1 MGRVSSMGRRYTVI
15 SAQIPSEPR
24 NLQSQLCSRF
34 GNAVDVT
41 WLTNNLYNIRFRKG
55 QLLQC
60 PVREFVSEWGGEV
73 TNCVY

>member
-41 WLTNNLYNIRFRKG
+41 WLTNNLYKSAFARG
-55 QLLQC
+55 SSLS
-60 PVREFVSEWGGEV
+60 VRLGSL
-73 TNCVY
+73 